1 VGAAVGLFIQ
11 ELLVALVPLGLLQ
24 TGALI
29 YFAGRV
35 TRTVNDHDEAI
46 KEQRETCLRCNRVV
60 GILANKEGI
69 SL

>member
-1 VGAAVGLFIQ
+1 MPGQFVA
-11 ELLVALVPLGLLQ
+11 ELLVALIPLVLIQ

-35 TRTVNDHDEAI
+35 TRTVSDHDEAI
-46 KEQRETCLRCNRVV
+46 KEQREICLRCNRVV

-69 SL
+69 EL